1 MLSMPASPSPI
12 PSYVMASMGAPQYTM
27 TTSPTPPGAAGM
39 PLPAMFHLPYGTG
52 ANFGGVDGLGPYG
65 SVQGGRGQFEG
76 AMSHDTAPP
85 PPGQGPGLG
94 PQTPRFYKL
103 DFPTYDGTVDPLNWI
118 NQCEQFFR
126 GQRTPASDRTW
137 LASYHLTGAAQT
149 WYYALEQDEGMP
161 AWGRFREL
169 CTLRFG
175 PAVRGTRL
183 SELARLPFI
192 STVHDYAERFNAVL
206 CHAHNLSASQK
217 AELFVGGLPD
227 HIRIDVE
234 LREPQNLQT
243 AMHLARAFERR
254 AAGPG
259 AFPPVRGGR
268 SLSRPPPSGPPRQP
282 HGLPSSGSTPS
293 TGSSTPT
300 QQFRRLTPA
309 EQMERRRQGLCYNC
323 DEPYV
328 RGHVC
333 QRLFYLESADYVDDT
348 FTPEDHAGAF
358 NHGEPGHPAVPGADA
373 M

>member
-12 PSYVMASMGAPQYTM
+12 PSYAMASMGAPQYTM

-126 GQRTPASDRTW
+126 GQRTPASDQTW

-175 PAVRGTRL
+175 PAVRDTRL

-234 LREPQNLQT
+234 LRNPRTCKQPCT
-243 AMHLARAFERR
+243 WH
-254 AAGPG
+254 
-259 AFPPVRGGR
+259 GR
-268 SLSRPPPSGPPRQP
+268 SNAVRLAQGRFLQYVAGGARRDHRRPVHPDNRTGYLHRVRCHQRVPLHR
-282 HGLPSSGSTPS
+282 HDSS
-293 TGSSTPT
+293 
-300 QQFRRLTPA
+300 
-309 EQMERRRQGLCYNC
+309 
-323 DEPYV
+323 
-328 RGHVC
+328 
-333 QRLFYLESADYVDDT
+333 
-348 FTPEDHAGAF
+348 AG
-358 NHGEPGHPAVPGADA
+358 
-373 M
+373 